1 MIQVILDTNFILTC
15 VKQKIDFFE
24 ELKLMGMK
32 IFIPIQVMRE
42 LKSMSVSNDN
52 AQLALKLLEKNKFGE
67 LDLGEKNVDKG
78 LIKFA
83 EKNKDVY
90 IGTLD
95 RELKKKIINSKVVIR
110 EKKRLEVV

>member
-1 MIQVILDTNFILTC
+1 MIQVILDTNFIITC

-24 ELKLMGMK
+24 ELKLIGLK
-32 IFIPIQVMRE
+32 IFIPKQVIRE
-42 LKSMSVSNDN
+42 LESMSTCNDN
-52 AQLALKLLEKNKFGE
+52 AQLALKLLEKNSFEE
-67 LDLGEKNVDKG
+67 LDLKEKNVDKG

-110 EKKRLEVV
+110 EKKRLEII